1 MKRMIYTH
9 FNGNDIVNEVVYFM
23 SAYYRPGDGV
33 KAIVICDDNVVHE
46 ISIDKL
52 SLPTDEYNKIFAE

>member
-1 MKRMIYTH
+1 MIYTH
-9 FNGNDIVNEVVYFM
+9 FDSEKIVNEIVYFM
-23 SAYYRPGDGV
+23 SAYYKPGDGV